1 MASPGLQFPL
11 AKSVLLSKPPYLA
24 LGCVCVCV
32 CVRARARRDSENGCL
47 VGGMTEGV
55 GCLGVTVAVAVQR
68 SPSFALYI
76 PLSLCL
82 PPLAERARERESE
95 RAPQELTLCH
105 LSLSLPPSGTLR
117 QA

>member
-1 MASPGLQFPL
+1 M
-11 AKSVLLSKPPYLA
+11 Y
-24 LGCVCVCV
+24 VCV

-95 RAPQELTLCH
+95 RAHQELTLYP
-105 LSLSLPPSGTLR
+105 LSHSPSLPQVPYARRSEWQDGTGVCVCVCDR
-117 QA
+117 